1 MHPLARTKKYCLFL
15 FLIAGD
21 RILSRVNDSYSS
33 VAQMTQPQAIQR
45 DAIGTAAQVTK
56 NGAVQALSQHWP
68 EYLMEGAE
76 LGMFMVSACVFT
88 VLFEYPGSP
97 VYQAIPD
104 PFLRRAL
111 IGLAMA
117 ATAIT
122 IVYSSWGKQSG
133 AHFNPAV
140 TLAFLRLKKIAPWDA
155 AFYIVA
161 QFAGSVAGVTLA
173 SLLIGM
179 ALAHRNVNFAVTAPG
194 PTGPGIAFAAEVL
207 ISFVLLTTILNV
219 SNRKNLSR
227 YTGLFAGALVA
238 TYITFEAPLSGMSM
252 NPARTFG
259 SAFNARAFDNLRIYF
274 VAPPIGM
281 LLAAEI
287 YTRTR
292 SAKEIYCAKLNH
304 HNSKRC
310 IFRCRFAELQ
320 NFTAASEK

>member
-1 MHPLARTKKYCLFL
+1 
-15 FLIAGD
+15 
-21 RILSRVNDSYSS
+21 VNDSYSS
-33 VAQMTQPQAIQR
+33 VGQATQPQSIQR
-45 DAIGTAAQVTK
+45 DVAAEGAQAIESGTVR
-56 NGAVQALSQHWP
+56 ALSQHWP

-76 LGMFMVSACVFT
+76 LGIFMISACVFT

-97 VYQAIPD
+97 VHQAIANPL
-104 PFLRRAL
+104 FRRAL
-111 IGLAMA
+111 VGLAMA
-117 ATAIT
+117 LTAIT
-122 IVYSSWGKQSG
+122 IVYSGWGKQSG

-140 TLAFLRLKKIAPWDA
+140 TLTFLRLKKIAPWDA

-194 PTGPGIAFAAEVL
+194 PTGPGVAFAAEVL

-227 YTGLFAGALVA
+227 YTGMFAGALVA
-238 TYITFEAPLSGMSM
+238 TYITFEAPFSGMSV

-259 SAFNARAFDNLRIYF
+259 SALHARAFDNLWIYF

-281 LLAAEI
+281 LLAAEM
-287 YTRTR
+287 YVRMQ
-292 SAKEIYCAKLNH
+292 SSEKVYCAKLNH

-320 NFTAASEK
+320 NSTAAPGK